1 MLTTLH
7 KMKKYLILLLFPFCL
22 TGCFTDP
29 STKII
34 NDAIEAHGGKR
45 FENALTEFDFRGR
58 HYTSHRKGG
67 MFTYTRE
74 FSDSS
79 GQIKDVL
86 SNDGF
91 RREINGG
98 LAKISGERAAA
109 YSNSVNSVLYFALL
123 PYGLNDPAV
132 IKTYLGETELRGK
145 KYHLI
150 RVTFKQDGGGKDHE
164 DVFLYWINQQ
174 TNIVDYLAYSY
185 LTDGGGLRFRE
196 AINQRTINGILFH
209 DYNNYKPGSDTVT
222 LDEMGTLFEQNQLDL
237 LSVINHENI
246 KVRLLD

>member
-1 MLTTLH
+1 MH
-7 KMKKYLILLLFPFCL
+7 RIEKSFLLLFIIFYL
-22 TGCFTDP
+22 IGCNSDP
-29 STKII
+29 SAKIVD
-34 NDAIEAHGGKR
+34 DAIKAHGGKK
-45 FENALTEFDFRGR
+45 FENAFIEFDFRGR

-67 MFTYTRE
+67 QFTYTRE
-74 FSDSS
+74 FADST
-79 GQIKDVL
+79 GTIKDIL

-91 RREINGG
+91 RRGINGG

-109 YSNSVNSVLYFALL
+109 FSNSVNSVLYFALL

-132 IKTYLGETELRGK
+132 VKSYLGETQLRQK

-150 RVTFKQDGGGKDHE
+150 RVTFKQDGGGKDHD
-164 DVFLYWINQQ
+164 DVFLYWINTE

-196 AINQRTINGILFH
+196 SINPRTVNGILFH
-209 DYNNYKPGSDTVT
+209 DYNNYKPAGDGVS
-222 LDEMGTLFEQNQLDL
+222 LDDLGTLFEQNQLEL

-246 KVRLLD
+246 KVQLHP

>member
-1 MLTTLH
+1 MT
-7 KMKKYLILLLFPFCL
+7 KCLILLLIPFYI
-22 TGCFTDP
+22 TGCISDP

-34 NDAIEAHGGKR
+34 NDAIEVHGGKR
-45 FENALTEFDFRGR
+45 FDNALIEFDFRSR

-67 MFTYTRE
+67 LFTYTRE

-98 LAKISGERAAA
+98 LAKISGERASA

-132 IKTYLGETELRGK
+132 IKTYVKETALRNK

-150 RVTFKQDGGGKDHE
+150 RVTFKQDGGGKDHD
-164 DVFLYWINQQ
+164 DVFLHWVNQQ
-174 TNIVDYLAYSY
+174 SNVVDYLAYSY

-196 AINQRTINGILFH
+196 AINPRTVNGILFH
-209 DYNNYKPGSDTVT
+209 DYNNYKPKNKTVT
-222 LDEMGTLFEQNQLDL
+222 LDELGTLFEQNQLDL

-246 KVRLLD
+246 KVELFN